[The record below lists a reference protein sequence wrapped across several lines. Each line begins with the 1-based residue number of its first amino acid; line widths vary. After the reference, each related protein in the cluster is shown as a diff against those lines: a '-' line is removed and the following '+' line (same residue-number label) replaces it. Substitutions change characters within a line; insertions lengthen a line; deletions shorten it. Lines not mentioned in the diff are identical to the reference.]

1 METIGDAYVVASGVP
16 VRNGDRHALE
26 IAYVALKLRDGVAG
40 FTIRH
45 LPNQQLKLRI
55 GLHSGYVAA
64 GTYSTEVYYAC

>member
-1 METIGDAYVVASGVP
+1 MTPSFLQVETIGDAYVVASGVP

-26 IAYVALKLRDGVAG
+26 MAKLALKLRASVAG

-45 LPNQQLKLRI
+45 LPQEPLKLRI

-64 GTYSTEVYYAC
+64 GSK